1 MTETNSTTG
10 GALSDLTI
18 LDLCDE
24 KGQLI
29 GKQLGE
35 LGARIIKIEPPG
47 GGDARNIRPFRNDE
61 PDPNGS
67 LHFWAFNT
75 AKQGIT
81 LNLETERGRDLFRQL
96 AARADLVLES
106 FDPGYLD
113 SLGVG
118 YDALSS
124 LNPSLVMTALTAF
137 GQDGPYR
144 DYKTSDMVA
153 LAMGGV
159 MHSCGYDDVPG
170 APPIRPSGGHGYII
184 ACNYATIGTLMALNW
199 RDMTGEG
206 QFVDASIHEAC
217 SCTTEAAMPTYI
229 YTGELV
235 KRQTGRHHGVLPT
248 PKTLCPTADGRY
260 INVFAVFTS
269 LRQWLTLVAWMDD
282 AGMAEDLTDPHY
294 RDMAAMRMR
303 AGPEVDHAFVVVK
316 KFIAAH
322 SAIEIYHGAQ
332 QRKFPWAIVRSP
344 EENLDDPH
352 FAEDRGVF
360 AEVEHPDLGETYTYT
375 GRPYIMHETP
385 WRTFRSPLVGEHN
398 AQVYGEE
405 MGLSDDEL
413 ERLSADGVI

>member
-24 KGQLI
+24 KGQFI

-35 LGARIIKIEPPG
+35 LGARVIKIEPPG

-67 LHFWAFNT
+67 LHFWASNT

-118 YDALSS
+118 YEALSAI
-124 LNPSLVMTALTAF
+124 NPSLVMTALTAF

-269 LRQWLTLVAWMDD
+269 LHQWLTLVEWMDD

-322 SAIEIYHGAQ
+322 DAMEIYHGAQ

-344 EENLDDPH
+344 DENLDDPH

-375 GRPYIMHETP
+375 GRPYIMHATP

-405 MGLSDDEL
+405 LGLSDDEL
-413 ERLSADGVI
+413 VRLSADGVI

>member
-1 MTETNSTTG
+1 MTTN
-10 GALSDLTI
+10 GAPLADLTI

-24 KGQLI
+24 KGQFI
-29 GKQLGE
+29 GKLLGDM
-35 LGARIIKIEPPG
+35 GARVIKIEPPE
-47 GGDARNIRPFRNDE
+47 GDQARTVGPFRNDSR
-61 PDPNGS
+61 DPNES

-75 AKQGIT
+75 AKEGIT
-81 LNLETERGRDLFRQL
+81 LELES
-96 AARADLVLES
+96 ADGPKLLRELVKMADVLLES

-113 SLGVG
+113 SLGLG
-118 YDALSS
+118 YADLSE
-124 LNPSLVMTALTAF
+124 LNPGLVMTSLTAF

-144 DYKTSDMVA
+144 DYRTSDLVA

-184 ACNYATIGTLMALNW
+184 SGNYATIGTLMALNW

-206 QFVDASIHEAC
+206 QHVDASIHEAC

-229 YTGELV
+229 YSKELV
-235 KRQTGRHHGVLPT
+235 KRQTGRHHGVQPT

-269 LRQWLTLVAWMDD
+269 LNQWLTLVNWMDGE
-282 AGMAEDLTDPHY
+282 GMAEDLIDPKY
-294 RDMAAMRMR
+294 RDMARMR
-303 AGPEVDHAFVVVK
+303 LRSGPEVDHAFVVVK

-322 SAIEIYHGAQ
+322 NAEEIYRGAQ
-332 QRKFPWAIVRSP
+332 GRKFPWAIIRSP

-360 AEVEHPDLGETYTYT
+360 EEVEHAELGESYTYP
-375 GRPYIMHETP
+375 GRPYILNGTP
-385 WRTFRSPLVGEHN
+385 WRTFRSPLLGEHN
-398 AQVYGEE
+398 DRVYGEDLG
-405 MGLSDDEL
+405 MSDEQIEEL
-413 ERLSADGVI
+413 RLGGVI